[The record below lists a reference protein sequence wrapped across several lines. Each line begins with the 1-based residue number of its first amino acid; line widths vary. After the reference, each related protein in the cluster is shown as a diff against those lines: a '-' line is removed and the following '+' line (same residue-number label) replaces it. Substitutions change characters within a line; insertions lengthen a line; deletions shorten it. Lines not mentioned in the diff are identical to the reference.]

1 AGVQTARNLASAHGQ
16 PATATA
22 TATAT
27 TSRPRRRRRTG
38 VTIGRWD
45 SGFLRRFEGAAG
57 GMMQTVA
64 ERTEGAEPA
73 KGAEPSGV
81 AEPADRAPSP
91 GGLWAPERRSLS
103 LGLVL
108 TV

>member
-1 AGVQTARNLASAHGQ
+1 
-16 PATATA
+16 
-22 TATAT
+22 
-27 TSRPRRRRRTG
+27 
-38 VTIGRWD
+38 
-45 SGFLRRFEGAAG
+45 
-57 GMMQTVA
+57 MMQTVA

-103 LGLVL
+103 LGLYVAGAAMML
-108 TV
+108 VPGEGRRGHARANRLVDVRDRAGRRAGRVS